1 MSGSLFWF
9 IMTDQVNKNS
19 EEKTRFTFHKN
30 ERLCSKKVIEK
41 LFAEGKSLFVFPLK
55 AVYLETALKT
65 EFPAQVAFAVSK
77 KSFKRAVM
85 RNLLKRRMREAFRLN
100 KNQFY
105 DEISGKQI
113 ALFLIYTS
121 KTEETYPAIESATK
135 KVIKR
140 VLKELKSE
148 SVQK

>member
-1 MSGSLFWF
+1 MNDL
-9 IMTDQVNKNS
+9 INKNS
-19 EEKTRFTFHKN
+19 EEKSRFTFHKN

-41 LFAEGKSLFVFPLK
+41 LFAEGKSLFVHPLK
-55 AVYLETALKT
+55 AVYIETALNT
-65 EFPAQVAFAVSK
+65 GFPVQVAFAVSK

-85 RNLLKRRMREAFRLN
+85 RNLLKRRMREAYRLN

-121 KTEETYPAIESATK
+121 KAEETYPAIESATK
-135 KVIKR
+135 KVLKR

>member
-1 MSGSLFWF
+1 MN
-9 IMTDQVNKNS
+9 DHKEKNNNQ
-19 EEKTRFTFHKN
+19 KIRLTFQKN

-41 LFAEGKSLFVFPLK
+41 LFADGKSLYIFPLK
-55 AVYLETALKT
+55 AVFLEISLKT
-65 EFPAQVAFAVSK
+65 EFPVQVAFAVSK

-85 RNLLKRRMREAFRLN
+85 RNLLKRRMREAYRLN

-105 DEISGKQI
+105 NEISGKQI

-121 KTEETYPAIESATK
+121 KTEETYPVIESATK

-148 SVQK
+148 SIQK

>member
-1 MSGSLFWF
+1 MNDL
-9 IMTDQVNKNS
+9 INKNS

-41 LFAEGKSLFVFPLK
+41 LFAEGKSLFVHPLK
-55 AVYLETALKT
+55 AVFIETSLNT
-65 EFPAQVAFAVSK
+65 GFPVQVAFAVSK

-85 RNLLKRRMREAFRLN
+85 RNLLKRRMREAYRLN

-105 DEISGKQI
+105 DELSGNQI
-113 ALFLIYTS
+113 ALFLIFTS
-121 KTEETYPAIESATK
+121 KAEEPYPAIESATK
-135 KVIKR
+135 KMIKR

>member
-1 MSGSLFWF
+1 MNDL
-9 IMTDQVNKNS
+9 INKNS

-41 LFAEGKSLFVFPLK
+41 LFAEGKSLFVHPLK
-55 AVYLETALKT
+55 AVFIETSLNT
-65 EFPAQVAFAVSK
+65 GFPVQVAFAVSK

-85 RNLLKRRMREAFRLN
+85 RNLLKRRMREVYRLN

-105 DEISGKQI
+105 DELSGKQI
-113 ALFLIYTS
+113 ALFLIFTS
-121 KTEETYPAIESATK
+121 KIEEPYPAIESATK

>member
-1 MSGSLFWF
+1 
-9 IMTDQVNKNS
+9 MTDQINKNS
-19 EEKTRFTFHKN
+19 EESIRFTFHKT

-55 AVYLETALKT
+55 AVYFETSLNT
-65 EFPAQVAFAVSK
+65 VPVQVAFAVSK

-85 RNLLKRRMREAFRLN
+85 RNLLKRRMREAYRLN

-105 DEISGKQI
+105 DEIGGKQI

-121 KTEETYPAIESATK
+121 KTEETYAIIESATK

-148 SVQK
+148 SAQK

>member
-1 MSGSLFWF
+1 
-9 IMTDQVNKNS
+9 MTDQINRNS

-41 LFAEGKSLFVFPLK
+41 LFAEGRSLFVYPLK
-55 AVYLETALKT
+55 AVFIETALNT
-65 EFPAQVAFAVSK
+65 DVSVQVAFAVSK

-85 RNLLKRRMREAFRLN
+85 RNLLKRRMREAYRLN

-105 DEISGKQI
+105 DEIGGKQI

-121 KTEETYPAIESATK
+121 KTEETYAIIESATK

-148 SVQK
+148 SAQK

>member
-1 MSGSLFWF
+1 MN
-9 IMTDQVNKNS
+9 DHK
-19 EEKTRFTFHKN
+19 EENNNQKIRFTFQKN

-55 AVYLETALKT
+55 AVYLETSLKT

-85 RNLLKRRMREAFRLN
+85 RNLLKRRMREAYRLN

-121 KTEETYPAIESATK
+121 KTEETYAAIESATK
-135 KVIKR
+135 KVLKR

-148 SVQK
+148 PAQK

>member
-1 MSGSLFWF
+1 
-9 IMTDQVNKNS
+9 MTDQINKNS

-41 LFAEGKSLFVFPLK
+41 LFAEGRSLFVYPLK
-55 AVYLETALKT
+55 AVFIETALNT
-65 EFPAQVAFAVSK
+65 DVSVQVAFAVSK

-85 RNLLKRRMREAFRLN
+85 RNLLKRRMREAYRLN

-113 ALFLIYTS
+113 ALFLIYTP

>member
-1 MSGSLFWF
+1 
-9 IMTDQVNKNS
+9 MTDQINRNS

-41 LFAEGKSLFVFPLK
+41 LFAEGRSLFVYPLK
-55 AVYLETALKT
+55 AVFIETALNT
-65 EFPAQVAFAVSK
+65 DVSVQVAFAVSK

-85 RNLLKRRMREAFRLN
+85 RNLLKRRMREAYRLN
-100 KNQFY
+100 KNLFY
-105 DEISGKQI
+105 DELSGKQI

-121 KTEETYPAIESATK
+121 KTEETYVAIESATK

>member
-1 MSGSLFWF
+1 MNDL
-9 IMTDQVNKNS
+9 INKNS
-19 EEKTRFTFHKN
+19 EEKIRFTFQKN

-41 LFAEGKSLFVFPLK
+41 LFADGKSLYIFPLK
-55 AVYLETALKT
+55 AVFMETSLKT
-65 EFPAQVAFAVSK
+65 EFPVQIAFAVSK

-85 RNLLKRRMREAFRLN
+85 RNLLKRRMREAYRLN
-100 KNQFY
+100 KHQFY
-105 DEISGKQI
+105 DELSGKQM

-121 KTEETYPAIESATK
+121 KFEETYPAIESATK

>member
-1 MSGSLFWF
+1 MN
-9 IMTDQVNKNS
+9 DHKEENS
-19 EEKTRFTFHKN
+19 NQKIRFTFHKN

-41 LFAEGKSLFVFPLK
+41 LFAEGKSLFVHPLK
-55 AVYLETALKT
+55 AVFIETSLNT
-65 EFPAQVAFAVSK
+65 GFPVQVAFAVSK

-85 RNLLKRRMREAFRLN
+85 RNLLKRRMREAYRLN

-105 DEISGKQI
+105 DEIGGKQI
-113 ALFLIYTS
+113 ALFLILTS
-121 KTEETYPAIESATK
+121 KTEETYTAIESATK

-148 SVQK
+148 SIQK

>member
-1 MSGSLFWF
+1 MN
-9 IMTDQVNKNS
+9 DHK
-19 EEKTRFTFHKN
+19 EENNNQKIRFTFHKN

-41 LFAEGKSLFVFPLK
+41 LFAEGKSLFVYPLK
-55 AVYLETALKT
+55 AVYFETSLKT

-85 RNLLKRRMREAFRLN
+85 RNLLKRRMREAYRLN

-121 KTEETYPAIESATK
+121 KTEETYAAIESATK
-135 KVIKR
+135 KVLKR

-148 SVQK
+148 PAQK